1 MYGNRN
7 TCRYMMMFLT
17 SSVMTAANTYAAEEE
32 YDFELDTI
40 SVTANKYSQDLV
52 SLSGQAEVAND
63 KTLEEH
69 EVRGVT
75 DLTKISSAL
84 TPAVGFGSR
93 QLTKYTVRGINSGNI
108 YNSGVT

>member
-1 MYGNRN
+1 MSVMEKNTMYGNRK
-7 TCRYMMMFLT
+7 TCRFMMTLLA
-17 SSVMTAANTYAAEEE
+17 SSIMTAVNAYAAEEE

-69 EVRGVT
+69 EVRGV
-75 DLTKISSAL
+75 K
-84 TPAVGFGSR
+84 PAAIPPDRKNKAIFG
-93 QLTKYTVRGINSGNI
+93 
-108 YNSGVT
+108 